1 MVSANLIS
9 NFPVMIK
16 YTNAAHKIFGP
27 NVDSLKGK
35 TARRQPEVMITDITA
50 VPRKILQLNQWV
62 TISSDIMFVNG
73 LYFVMIIPQWIKF
86 TTVEYV
92 LQWTAGILSKSLD
105 MINDIYNKRGF

>member
-1 MVSANLIS
+1 
-9 NFPVMIK
+9 
-16 YTNAAHKIFGP
+16 
-27 NVDSLKGK
+27 
-35 TARRQPEVMITDITA
+35 MITDITA

-105 MINDIYNKRGF
+105 MINDIYNKRGFEIELLLMEQEF